1 MPGSGE
7 PMSTDHGLTIA
18 HLAQAVRALSDG
30 MASLE
35 EIESQ
40 LREVRSDILRL
51 TNKLDNQ

>member
-1 MPGSGE
+1 
-7 PMSTDHGLTIA
+7 MSTDHGLTIA